1 MKERILSLLLRL
13 EGLTAVRLGAY
24 APMVLM
30 SAAFVLAAA
39 LSVAAANYAVR
50 GIEYVV
56 ARDAR
61 DALAAENLDWAQVST
76 DGLLLTLSGEAPS
89 EAIRFRALS
98 TVSTVVAAER
108 VIDEVSVAP
117 SMDIAA
123 PRFSLEILRNGLDV
137 SMIGLVPASTET
149 ADIVARIEAIDPE
162 MSVVDMLE
170 TASHPVPFGWEQ
182 AVSYGLDAL
191 ALVSSSKVSVAADQV
206 EVTGLAQ
213 SERERDEIR
222 DKLVRDRPRGL
233 ITAIN
238 ISAPRPVITPFTL
251 RFVLDDEGGRFDACS
266 ADTLE
271 ARTTILRAG
280 RAAGATGVLDCPI
293 GLGSP
298 TPRWQNGAVESLRAI
313 GQLGAGSVTM
323 ADTDISLI
331 VPNSVTPEAFDR
343 AVGELENRLPDVF
356 SLQTT
361 RLPPSEDDTPT
372 SDDDAREFTAS
383 RSPEGGVNLRGRLVD
398 DRLRDAV
405 RSLAQAEFG
414 LPAVQM
420 NARIDPDLPEGWPV
434 RALLAIDVLAVLEH
448 GEVRVRPDRIDIRG
462 VSGDS
467 AASDRISRKVV
478 DKLGRGAVFN
488 LDIAYDERF
497 DPVAMQPT
505 PARCERWIKEV
516 LDEQQITFDPG
527 SASVVAGA
535 ARVLDKIA
543 EIVIE
548 CGRLEMEVAGHTDSQ
563 GRLETNM
570 RLSQQRAEAVVAGL
584 LSRGALVSDFQ
595 AKGYGPEFPIADNST
610 AEGREANRRIEI
622 RLIGASAEAAQAERG
637 EDTAEADQNGPE
649 PVDESDL
656 EIVVTTG
663 AGETPRPPERPQ
675 R

>member
-1 MKERILSLLLRL
+1 MKERFLSLRQRL
-13 EGLTAVRLGAY
+13 EGLTPVRLGAY
-24 APMVLM
+24 APLVLM
-30 SAAFVLAAA
+30 SVAFVLAAV
-39 LSVAAANYAVR
+39 LSVAAASYAVR

-108 VIDEVSVAP
+108 VIDDVSVAP

-123 PRFSLEILRNGLDV
+123 PRFSLEMLRNGLDV
-137 SMIGLVPASTET
+137 SMIGLIPASTET
-149 ADIVARIEAIDPE
+149 ADLVARIEAIDPE
-162 MSVVDMLE
+162 ISVIDMLE

-191 ALVSSSKVSVAADQV
+191 ALIPASKVSIAADQV

-213 SERERDEIR
+213 SERERDDIR

-233 ITAIN
+233 ITSIN

-251 RFVLDDEGGRFDACS
+251 RFVLDKEGGRFDACS

-298 TPRWQNGAVESLRAI
+298 TPRWQNGAIESLRAI

-323 ADTDISLI
+323 ADTDITLI
-331 VPNSVTPEAFDR
+331 VPNTVTPEAFDR

-356 SLQTT
+356 SLQAT
-361 RLPPSEDDTPT
+361 RLAPSEDDAPAG
-372 SDDDAREFTAS
+372 DDVREFTAS
-383 RSPEGGVNLRGRLVD
+383 RSPEGGVNLRGRLID
-398 DRLRDAV
+398 ERLRDAA

-420 NARIDPDLPEGWPV
+420 TARIDPDLPDGWPV

-462 VSGDS
+462 VSGDA

-488 LDIAYDERF
+488 LDISYDERF

-505 PARCERWIKEV
+505 PARCERWIKDV

-527 SASVVAGA
+527 SASVVSGA

-543 EIVIE
+543 ETLIE

-570 RLSQQRAEAVVAGL
+570 RLSQQRAEAVIAGL
-584 LSRGALVSDFQ
+584 LSRGALVSDFV

-610 AEGREANRRIEI
+610 ADGREANRRIEI

-637 EDTAEADQNGPE
+637 EDLAENAQNGPE
-649 PVDESDL
+649 PLDESDL
-656 EIVVTTG
+656 EIVVTSG

>member
-1 MKERILSLLLRL
+1 MKERFLSLRQRL
-13 EGLTAVRLGAY
+13 EGLTPVRLGAY
-24 APMVLM
+24 APLVLM
-30 SAAFVLAAA
+30 SVAFVLAAV

-108 VIDEVSVAP
+108 VIDDVSVAP

-123 PRFSLEILRNGLDV
+123 PRFSLEMLRNGLDV
-137 SMIGLVPASTET
+137 SMIGLIPASTET
-149 ADIVARIEAIDPE
+149 ADLVARIEAIDPE
-162 MSVVDMLE
+162 ISVIDMLE

-191 ALVSSSKVSVAADQV
+191 ALIPASKVSIAADQV

-213 SERERDEIR
+213 SERERDDIR

-233 ITAIN
+233 ITSIN

-251 RFVLDDEGGRFDACS
+251 RFVLDEEGGRFDACS

-298 TPRWQNGAVESLRAI
+298 TPRWQNGAIESLRAI

-323 ADTDISLI
+323 ADTDITLI
-331 VPNSVTPEAFDR
+331 VPNTVTPEAFDR

-356 SLQTT
+356 SLQAT
-361 RLPPSEDDTPT
+361 RLAPSEDDAPAG
-372 SDDDAREFTAS
+372 DDVREFTAS
-383 RSPEGGVNLRGRLVD
+383 RSPEGGVNLRGRLID
-398 DRLRDAV
+398 ERLRDAA

-420 NARIDPDLPEGWPV
+420 TARIDPDLPDGWPV

-462 VSGDS
+462 VSGDA

-488 LDIAYDERF
+488 LDISYDERF

-505 PARCERWIKEV
+505 PARCERWIKDV

-527 SASVVAGA
+527 SASVVSGA

-543 EIVIE
+543 ETLIE

-570 RLSQQRAEAVVAGL
+570 RLSQQRAEAVIAGL
-584 LSRGALVSDFQ
+584 LSRGALVSDFV

-610 AEGREANRRIEI
+610 ADGREANRRIEI

-637 EDTAEADQNGPE
+637 EDLAENAQNGPE
-649 PVDESDL
+649 PLDESDL
-656 EIVVTTG
+656 EIVVTSG

>member
-1 MKERILSLLLRL
+1 MKERFLSLRQRL
-13 EGLTAVRLGAY
+13 EGLTPVRLGAY
-24 APMVLM
+24 APLVLM
-30 SAAFVLAAA
+30 SVAFVLAAV
-39 LSVAAANYAVR
+39 LSVAAASYAVR

-108 VIDEVSVAP
+108 VIDDVSVAP

-123 PRFSLEILRNGLDV
+123 PRFSLEMLRNGLDV
-137 SMIGLVPASTET
+137 SMIGLIPASTET
-149 ADIVARIEAIDPE
+149 ADLVARIEAIDPE
-162 MSVVDMLE
+162 ISVIDMLE

-191 ALVSSSKVSVAADQV
+191 ALIPASKVSIAADQV

-213 SERERDEIR
+213 SERERDDIR

-233 ITAIN
+233 ITSIN

-251 RFVLDDEGGRFDACS
+251 RFVLDEEGGRFDACS

-298 TPRWQNGAVESLRAI
+298 TPRWQNGAIESLRAI

-323 ADTDISLI
+323 ADTDITLI
-331 VPNSVTPEAFDR
+331 VPNTVTPEAFDR

-356 SLQTT
+356 SLQAT
-361 RLPPSEDDTPT
+361 RLAPSEDDAPAG
-372 SDDDAREFTAS
+372 DDVREFTAS
-383 RSPEGGVNLRGRLVD
+383 RSPEGGVNLRGRLID
-398 DRLRDAV
+398 ERLRDAA

-420 NARIDPDLPEGWPV
+420 TARIDPDLPDGWPV

-462 VSGDS
+462 VSGDA

-488 LDIAYDERF
+488 LDISYDERF

-505 PARCERWIKEV
+505 PARCERWIKDV

-527 SASVVAGA
+527 SASVVSGA

-543 EIVIE
+543 ETLIE

-570 RLSQQRAEAVVAGL
+570 RLSQQRAEAVIAGL
-584 LSRGALVSDFQ
+584 LSRGALVSDFV

-610 AEGREANRRIEI
+610 ADGREANRRIEI

-637 EDTAEADQNGPE
+637 EDLAENAQNGPE
-649 PVDESDL
+649 PLDESDL
-656 EIVVTTG
+656 EIVVTSG